1 MGPMFL
7 SSKITYCY
15 LRVYSGNSMSN
26 GTFNPH
32 FSKLD
37 YSFTFT
43 FSLVFK
49 SLPMPSI
56 EDAALPLII
65 FSGGSS
71 CGWLEGA
78 AYADPDP
85 RRLPGS
91 PSVTFLVSL
100 EELV

>member
-1 MGPMFL
+1 
-7 SSKITYCY
+7 
-15 LRVYSGNSMSN
+15 MSN

-37 YSFTFT
+37 YSFYLHFL
-43 FSLVFK
+43 LVFK
-49 SLPMPSI
+49 SLPMPSV
-56 EDAALPLII
+56 EDAALPLIV

-71 CGWLEGA
+71 RGWLEGA

>member
-1 MGPMFL
+1 ML
-7 SSKITYCY
+7 S
-15 LRVYSGNSMSN
+15 
-26 GTFNPH
+26 F
-32 FSKLD
+32 
-37 YSFTFT
+37 
-43 FSLVFK
+43 
-49 SLPMPSI
+49 
-56 EDAALPLII
+56 EDAALPLIT
-65 FSGGSS
+65 FSGGCS